1 MFRPRPSYDRQR
13 ILEAAARARAK
24 NQRQRAIDL
33 YRWVLAVERNN
44 ADLHGRLA
52 PLLAET
58 GQDFD
63 AWNSFRATAHAALR
77 EGRED
82 RAFAVYREASQYLP
96 REIQVWQA
104 LARLAQRRG
113 DMDEA
118 IEILLEGSRHFRSPF
133 LRPQAIHLL
142 RRARA
147 LDPWHFECVLE
158 LAGHLG
164 RARQVEEARILLDG
178 LGARATERQRKRVHA
193 AQMRLDPGVGTFAR
207 WIRSTLRR
215 DSGWEEPTP
224 VLSAGRRDAEE
235 TTTAELA
242 AESTTLEAES
252 RSLVERTELQPVPLE
267 GESGGEDAYLD
278 TSDMQTFTTQPNPFD
293 AIHEDKEDDPQG
305 VVPLRAV
312 RP

>member
-1 MFRPRPSYDRQR
+1 MFRTRPPYDRQR

-113 DMDEA
+113 EMEEA

-142 RRARA
+142 RRART
-147 LDPWHFECVLE
+147 LDPWHFECVIE

-164 RARQVEEARILLDG
+164 KARQLEEARILLDG
-178 LGARATERQRKRVHA
+178 LAARATDRQRKRVAA
-193 AQMRLDPGVGTFAR
+193 AQMRLDPGIGTFRPLAAQQR
-207 WIRSTLRR
+207 PPRQRERL
-215 DSGWEEPTP
+215 
-224 VLSAGRRDAEE
+224 GRRTDHPARPARNRRKTPPRRQLAEE
-235 TTTAELA
+235 NPFA
-242 AESTTLEAES
+242 EAETEA
-252 RSLVERTELQPVPLE
+252 RPIIERTELQAVPAE
-267 GESGGEDAYLD
+267 ETYLD

-293 AIHEDKEDDPQG
+293 AKPDPPDEDDPQG
-305 VVPLRAV
+305 VVSLRAV
-312 RP
+312 RR

>member
-1 MFRPRPSYDRQR
+1 MFRSRIPYDRQR

-44 ADLHGRLA
+44 ADLHARLA

-63 AWNSFRATAHAALR
+63 AWNSFRTTAHAALR

-113 DMDEA
+113 NGEEA
-118 IEILLEGSRHFRSPF
+118 LEILLEGSRHFRTPF

-142 RRARA
+142 RRART
-147 LDPWHFECVLE
+147 LDAWHFEVVIE
-158 LAGHLG
+158 LANHLV
-164 RARQVEEARILLDG
+164 RARQIEEARVLLDG
-178 LGARATERQRKRVHA
+178 LGKRASDPQKKRVRA
-193 AQMRLDPGVGTFAR
+193 AQMRLDPGPASVLR
-207 WIRSTLRR
+207 WLRSSFQRS
-215 DSGWEEPTP
+215 SGWEDPPRTALP
-224 VLSAGRRDAEE
+224 VE
-235 TTTAELA
+235 TMDHAPEDVQPMT
-242 AESTTLEAES
+242 
-252 RSLVERTELQPVPLE
+252 RPLVERTDLMPLPPDPTIDAEERPATEE
-267 GESGGEDAYLD
+267 GFVDA
-278 TSDMQTFTTQPNPFD
+278 SDLQTFTTQPNPFD
-293 AIHEDKEDDPQG
+293 DDAEG
-305 VVPLRAV
+305 VTPLRAI
-312 RP
+312 RR

>member
-1 MFRPRPSYDRQR
+1 MFRSRPPYDRQR

-113 DMDEA
+113 EMEEA

-142 RRARA
+142 RRART
-147 LDPWHFECVLE
+147 LDPWHFECVIE

-164 RARQVEEARILLDG
+164 KARQIEEARILLDG
-178 LGARATERQRKRVHA
+178 LAARATERQRKRVAA
-193 AQMRLDPGVGTFAR
+193 AQMRLEPGIGSFAR
-207 WIRSTLRR
+207 WLRSSLRR
-215 DSGWEEPTP
+215 DSGWEDATP
-224 VLSAGRRDAEE
+224 VLAARTESAEE
-235 TTTAELA
+235 AAQAQLAE
-242 AESTTLEAES
+242 ENPFSETEA
-252 RSLVERTELQPVPLE
+252 RPLVERTELQAVSAE
-267 GESGGEDAYLD
+267 ETYLD
-278 TSDMQTFTTQPNPFD
+278 TSDMQTFTTQPNPFGARD
-293 AIHEDKEDDPQG
+293 DEGSNEDDPQG
-305 VVPLRAV
+305 VVSLRAV
-312 RP
+312 RR